1 MKLPLREKYKAR
13 VNPEDIDIFQE
24 KKKLF
29 IFESVAARETANK
42 LFKMNPVF

>member
-24 KKKLF
+24 KKLF

>member
-24 KKKLF
+24 KKTVYF
-29 IFESVAARETANK
+29 
-42 LFKMNPVF
+42 

>member
-24 KKKLF
+24 KKNCLF
-29 IFESVAARETANK
+29 LRA
-42 LFKMNPVF
+42 

>member
-13 VNPEDIDIFQE
+13 VNPEYMDIFQE
-24 KKKLF
+24 KKTVN
-29 IFESVAARETANK
+29 FESVAARETANK